1 MKTSKPPNPKINK
14 AKQKERRSA
23 HKRTWGLF
31 YVCQIPLSMKTT
43 LECVETHNGTPL
55 QETVSSFSQQVSI
68 TNNFLD
74 WGEILCLLPLLSA
87 RTPPSPQFFC
97 VLSQSVSSYV
107 INHVVSGRS
116 SFSGAIQHLWLL
128 ESFPF
133 LICIDP
139 WALIGEVWCEH
150 PFFRQSK
157 STLLTNESGQ
167 GPSYQAAV

>member
-1 MKTSKPPNPKINK
+1 MFAKYPWAWRLPWSVLRHTMAHHCRKLYLPFPSRYQLQINSWIEEKFCVYFPFSVLELPQPP
-14 AKQKERRSA
+14 
-23 HKRTWGLF
+23 
-31 YVCQIPLSMKTT
+31 
-43 LECVETHNGTPL
+43 
-55 QETVSSFSQQVSI
+55 
-68 TNNFLD
+68 
-74 WGEILCLLPLLSA
+74 
-87 RTPPSPQFFC
+87 PQFFC